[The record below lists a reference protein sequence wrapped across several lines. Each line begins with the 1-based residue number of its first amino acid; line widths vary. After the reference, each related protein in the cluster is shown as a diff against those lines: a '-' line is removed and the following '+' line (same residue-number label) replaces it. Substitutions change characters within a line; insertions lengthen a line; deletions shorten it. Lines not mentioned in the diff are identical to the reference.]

1 MTIERERLRMKMSV
15 GLCAF
20 LLVACTTKPEDQ
32 PPVELQPG
40 SYEVLVGGGTLVQLK
55 SDERRGEVCI
65 FDAAQFKSAP
75 LAQIQSPPEDCSDEA
90 AEPRGNALSGK
101 RTCDRK
107 TPIVIEYTGSHT
119 ADSFE
124 FKGTVA
130 QGSDENASVMRLGS
144 GDFSVTGKRK
154 GDC

>member
-1 MTIERERLRMKMSV
+1 MRKSV
-15 GLCAF
+15 CVGAV
-20 LLVACTTKPEDQ
+20 LLAACTVKPEDQ

-40 SYEVLVGGGTLVQLK
+40 LYEVLVGGGTLVQLK
-55 SDERRGEVCI
+55 DHERRGEVCI
-65 FDAAQFKSAP
+65 YDAAAFKSMP
-75 LAQIQSPPEDCSDEA
+75 LAQIQSPPEDCSDESSEA
-90 AEPRGNALSGK
+90 KGNALTGK

-107 TPIVIEYTGSHT
+107 TPITIQYTGSHT

-130 QGSDENASVMRLGS
+130 QGSDESDMAMRLGS
-144 GDFSVTGKRK
+144 GEFSVTGTRK